1 MTIRIKRG
9 STLRLRCT
17 HTLGTAVDLTG
28 YTVTSSAETVDGET
42 SHALTVALANQTTA
56 PGVFTLTALTAAWD
70 LGDHVVDVRFQTPS
84 SDVYYSE
91 TLRLEI
97 IEAIT

>member
-28 YTVTSSAETVDGET
+28 YTVTSTAETVDGET
-42 SHALTVALANQTTA
+42 SHALTVALADQSA
-56 PGVFTLTALTAAWD
+56 DPGVFTLTASTAAWD
-70 LGDHVVDVRFQTPS
+70 LGDHVIDVRFETPAD
-84 SDVYYSE
+84 DVYYSE
-91 TLRLEI
+91 TFRLEI
-97 IEAIT
+97 VEAIT